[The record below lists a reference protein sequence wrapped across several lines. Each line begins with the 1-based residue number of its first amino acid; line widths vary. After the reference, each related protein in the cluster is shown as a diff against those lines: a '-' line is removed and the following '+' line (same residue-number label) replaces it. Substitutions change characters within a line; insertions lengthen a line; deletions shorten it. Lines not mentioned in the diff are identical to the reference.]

1 MKQNYFIEY
10 VPNAYINLCVD
21 MEQQRANNQLIYDF
35 KAGKPAATRFCAEL
49 LISYLTRHYSTILK
63 DFVVV
68 FAPTSAQWKYNKR
81 FGYLAAILNAAGIAT
96 ANEQVSIYG
105 ERKPTH
111 NGGSHFVNESLYHVS
126 INAEFFKGKNVILF
140 DDLLTSGQTIESF
153 KKQLEAAGAY
163 VEREIF
169 VGRTIHHCPIS
180 NRGVLQEM
188 ADGFYE
194 AVAHSKRCFPQ
205 GVKINKS
212 NPINNVA

>member
-1 MKQNYFIEY
+1 M
-10 VPNAYINLCVD
+10 
-21 MEQQRANNQLIYDF
+21 
-35 KAGKPAATRFCAEL
+35 
-49 LISYLTRHYSTILK
+49 
-63 DFVVV
+63 VV

-111 NGGSHFVNESLYHVS
+111 NGGSHFVNEALYHVS

-194 AVAHSKRCFPQ
+194 AVARSKRCFPQ